1 MIKKSALLA
10 ASAAFALGA
19 FASAPA
25 SAADLKSI
33 GITVGSLGNPFFV
46 QVVKGAEARAK
57 QIAGGNVTVTAVSA
71 DYDLNKQ
78 STQIDNFIASGV
90 DLVLVNAA
98 DPVAIEPAM
107 VRLKAAG
114 IVAVAVDVEAKGA
127 AATVTT
133 NNVEAG
139 AKACQYIVDKLN
151 GTGEVAI
158 MNGPP
163 VSSVIDR
170 VTGCKQA
177 FAKAPG
183 IKVVSD
189 NQNGTGSCE
198 GGLEVMIGLLTAND
212 DIDAVFTINDPQ
224 AIGAD
229 LAAKQLN
236 FTDIIITS
244 VDGAPD
250 IEGALKQQG
259 NLIQAS
265 AAQDPFAMAQ
275 KAVEVGY
282 DILQGKQPAESK
294 ILIPAEL
301 ITREN
306 VGQYKGW
313 TAVK

>member
-1 MIKKSALLA
+1 MIKKAALLA

-19 FASAPA
+19 FVSAPA

-189 NQNGTGSCE
+189 NQNGKGSRE

-236 FTDIIITS
+236 FSDIIITS